1 MADWINPYSGQ
12 PGGNSAQL
20 RERLSAAESAAASG
34 DAQSAMNFAEA
45 ALKFAANPREMA
57 MAERRLDAYMS
68 SLNGPQEPDDT
79 GTAAAAPDA
88 TPQTQGVNE
97 PSSKRGKKGR
107 KDTLGQRALAQYYG
121 YAYDLIW
128 SIPELRNAFIEATQ
142 ADDPRADAVVKRF
155 QAAILNSQWYK
166 ENDENA
172 RRAWEQETRGGADWT
187 DQLDAA
193 RELVRQRAVE
203 LGYKVQ
209 GPDLD
214 RLARAYIYGGW
225 GKPGRQ
231 GELDQALGGFG
242 VEDPTQTGKQNMQ
255 VGTEVGGG
263 KALET
268 AQRLRTLAQRNGVKY
283 DDGWFEGAARSVASG
298 LTTIDTWTQD
308 IFDKA
313 ASAYPVFADKIRAG
327 QSAYDLAS
335 PYIYAKADTLELNY
349 QTIGLDDPDVQQ
361 ALTGQMDDKGNAM
374 AMPLYDYK
382 MMLRKRPEWG
392 YTKQASDKAGEITT
406 QILKMFGVMG

>member
-1 MADWINPYSGQ
+1 MADWINPYSGR
-12 PGGNSAQL
+12 PGGNTAQL
-20 RERLSAAESAAASG
+20 QERLSAAENAAGSG
-34 DAQSAMNFAEA
+34 DAQAAINFAEA
-45 ALKFAANPREMA
+45 ALKFASNPREVA
-57 MAERRLDAYMS
+57 LAERRLDAYMKATNDAQGS
-68 SLNGPQEPDDT
+68 ASGGAEEPT
-79 GTAAAAPDA
+79 KA
-88 TPQTQGVNE
+88 TNKAVAGQG
-97 PSSKRGKKGR
+97 GKPKPKGKGG
-107 KDTLGQRALAQYYG
+107 KDTLDQRALAQYYG

-128 SIPELRNAFIEATQ
+128 SIPELRAAFMEASQ
-142 ADDPRADAVVKRF
+142 AEDPRADAVVRRF
-155 QAAILNSQWYK
+155 QSRILNSQWYK

-172 RRAWEQETRGGADWT
+172 RKAWEQETRGGADWT

-193 RELVRQRAVE
+193 RELVRQRAVD

-242 VEDPTQTGKQNMQ
+242 VEDPAQTGKQKMR

-298 LTTIDTWTQD
+298 LTTIETWTQD

-327 QSAYDLAS
+327 QAAYDLAS
-335 PYIYAKADTLELNY
+335 PYIYAKADLKTLR
-349 QTIGLDDPDVQQ
+349 QV
-361 ALTGQMDDKGNAM
+361 
-374 AMPLYDYK
+374 AMPWPA
-382 MMLRKRPEWG
+382 R
-392 YTKQASDKAGEITT
+392 
-406 QILKMFGVMG
+406 